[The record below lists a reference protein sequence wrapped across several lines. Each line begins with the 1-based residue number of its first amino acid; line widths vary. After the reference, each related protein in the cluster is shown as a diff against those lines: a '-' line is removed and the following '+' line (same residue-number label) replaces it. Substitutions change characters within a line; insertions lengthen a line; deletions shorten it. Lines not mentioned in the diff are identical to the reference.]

1 MESLIPVI
9 QKLQDV
15 FQMAG
20 LGEAPVDLPQ
30 LVVVGSQSAGK
41 SSVLEKIVGRDF
53 LPRGNTI
60 VTRRP
65 LVLQLTNTTVH
76 KMGTDSKEWGEFLHL
91 KGQKFYSFQQIKQE
105 IMKETDR
112 AAGNNCGISSK
123 PINLKIFSPTV
134 LDLTLV
140 DLPGITKVDIHGVVY
155 ICFQVPVGDQPE
167 DIERRIREMAV
178 QYISNKNSIIVAVSP
193 ANTDMANSESLKLAR
208 QIDPEGHRTLGILT
222 KIDLMDKGT
231 NAWNMLNGKVISL
244 RHGYVGMV
252 NRSQEDIDNGKTVRQ
267 AIADET
273 KFFRSHKAYASISH
287 KLGTGFLTQQLNN
300 ILVQHIKK
308 VLPSMSAKITQQL
321 AEKEAKLKTLGTP
334 VPKNDKGG
342 VLLQLLLKYSKMF
355 ADAIDGKLTN
365 LTQNDLCGG
374 SRISDIF
381 HNVFARSLHKIQ
393 PFDDLSDHQ
402 IRTAILNATA
412 TKPSLFV
419 TEDSFQLLV
428 KRQIARLK
436 TPSVQCSELVY
447 DELRRIAAQCE
458 NLMPELNRFPEL
470 KGRLSDCT
478 RNLIKGK
485 LEPTKAMIANLINIE
500 LAYIKTTHPNFI
512 SSSKA
517 MAHAK
522 SQASQGNESR
532 QKELLANLTDT
543 LNSITVLFCIK
554 LLMKGAGDDKL
565 PPVPPVLRSQDI
577 SNYDKGMSETR
588 IIKTLIKSYFDIVQ
602 KIIKDSV
609 PKAVMHFLV
618 QGCRNSIQGELVKH
632 LYKSQFFEGL
642 MAEEEE
648 ARKEREDLE
657 RMIAVLQKCVKVRA
671 YVKNSV
677 QCLATL
683 PRLKN

>member
-20 LGEAPVDLPQ
+20 LGKAPVDLPQ

-65 LVLQLTNTTVH
+65 LVLQLINTNIH
-76 KMGTDSKEWGEFLHL
+76 KLGGAEKKEWGEFLHR
-91 KGQKFYSFQQIKQE
+91 KGERMYSFDKIKRE
-105 IMKETDR
+105 IVLETDR
-112 AAGNNCGISSK
+112 VSGSNCGVSSD
-123 PINLKIFSPTV
+123 PINLKIYSPRV

-140 DLPGITKVDIHGVVY
+140 DLPGITKV
-155 ICFQVPVGDQPE
+155 PVGDQPQ
-167 DIERRIREMAV
+167 DIEARIRTMAIH
-178 QYISNKNSIIVAVSP
+178 YISNPNSIIVAVSP
-193 ANTDMANSESLKLAR
+193 ANADMANSESLKLAR
-208 QIDPEGHRTLGILT
+208 EIDPDGHRTLGILT

-231 NAWNMLNGKVISL
+231 NAWDMLNGKVIKL
-244 RHGYVGMV
+244 KHGYVGMV
-252 NRSQEDIDNGKTVRQ
+252 NRSQADIDRGKTVKQ
-267 AIADET
+267 AISDET
-273 KFFRSHKAYASISH
+273 KFFRSHQAYRSISH
-287 KLGTGFLTQQLNN
+287 KLGTNFLTMRLNN

-308 VLPSMSAKITQQL
+308 VLPSMSTKISQQL
-321 AEKEAKLKTLGTP
+321 QEKEHKLARLGVP
-334 VPKNDKGG
+334 VPPDDKGG
-342 VLLQLLLKYSKMF
+342 VMLQILLKYSKAF
-355 ADAIDGKLTN
+355 ADSIDGKLTN
-365 LTQNDLCGG
+365 LTNNDLCGG

-381 HNVFARSLHKIQ
+381 HNLFARSLHRIQ

-458 NLMPELNRFPEL
+458 SLTPDLVRFPEL
-470 KGRLSDCT
+470 KQRLSECT
-478 RNLIKGK
+478 LDLIRTK
-485 LEPTKAMIANLINIE
+485 LEPTKEMISNLINIE
-500 LAYIKTTHPNFI
+500 LSYIKTTHPNFI

-517 MAHAK
+517 MALAK
-522 SQASQGNESR
+522 SQAQAQGSSSR
-532 QKELLANLTDT
+532 QKDLLATMSET
-543 LNSITVLFCIK
+543 FSTIT
-554 LLMKGAGDDKL
+554 MSGDDKL
-565 PPVPPVLRSQDI
+565 PDVPPVLRSQDI

-588 IIKTLIKSYFDIVQ
+588 IIKTLIQSYFNIVQ

-618 QGCRNSIQGELVKH
+618 HGCRNSIQGELVKR
-632 LYKSQFFEGL
+632 LYKADMFEDL
-642 MAEEEE
+642 MSEEPHM
-648 ARKEREDLE
+648 RKERDEL
-657 RMIAVLQKCVKVRA
+657 VKVI
-671 YVKNSV
+671 SV
-677 QCLATL
+677 LRKAMKV
-683 PRLKN
+683 LKVVQDI

>member
-1 MESLIPVI
+1 MHWRRQVI

-20 LGEAPVDLPQ
+20 LGKAPVDLPQ

-65 LVLQLTNTTVH
+65 LVLQLINTKIH
-76 KMGTDSKEWGEFLHL
+76 NLGTEKKEWGEFLHI
-91 KGQKFYSFQQIKQE
+91 KGKKFYQFEQIKQE
-105 IMKETDR
+105 IMKETNKV
-112 AAGNNCGISSK
+112 AGLNCGISND
-123 PINLKIFSPTV
+123 PINLKIYSPTV

-140 DLPGITKVDIHGVVY
+140 DLPGITKV
-155 ICFQVPVGDQPE
+155 PVGDQPE
-167 DIERRIREMAV
+167 DIETRIRNMAV
-178 QYISNKNSIIVAVSP
+178 QFISNENSIIVAVSP

-208 QIDPEGHRTLGILT
+208 EIDPEGHRTLGVLT

-231 NAWNMLNGKVISL
+231 NAWDMLNGKIIKL

-252 NRSQEDIDNGKTVRQ
+252 NRSQEDIENGKTVRQ
-267 AIADET
+267 AIKDEGA
-273 KFFRSHKAYASISH
+273 FFRSHKAYSSISH
-287 KLGTGFLTQQLNN
+287 KLGTNFLTHQLNK
-300 ILVQHIKK
+300 ILVTHIKK
-308 VLPSMSAKITQQL
+308 VLPSMSSKISQQL
-321 AEKEAKLKTLGTP
+321 TEKEAKLRSLGTP
-334 VPKNDKGG
+334 VPKDDKGS
-342 VLLQLLLKYSKMF
+342 VLLQLLLKYSQMF
-355 ADAIDGKLTN
+355 SDAIDGKLTN

-381 HNVFARSLHKIQ
+381 HNVFARTLHRIQ
-393 PFDDLSDHQ
+393 PFDDLTDHQ

-458 NLMPELNRFPEL
+458 NLMPELGRFPEL
-470 KGRLSDCT
+470 KDRLAEAT
-478 RNLIKGK
+478 RDLIKSK
-485 LEPTKAMIANLINIE
+485 LEPTKGMITNLINIE
-500 LAYIKTTHPNFI
+500 LSYIKTTHPNFI

-517 MAHAK
+517 MALAK
-522 SQASQGNESR
+522 SQASQNQESR
-532 QKELLANLTDT
+532 QKELLANLTES
-543 LNSITVLFCIK
+543 LNSITV
-554 LLMKGAGDDKL
+554 AGDDKL

-588 IIKTLIKSYFDIVQ
+588 IIKTLILSYFAIVQ
-602 KIIKDSV
+602 KIIQDSV

-618 QGCRNSIQGELVKH
+618 HGCKNSIQGELVKR
-632 LYKSQFFEGL
+632 LYKNSLFEEL
-642 MAEEEE
+642 MSEESH
-648 ARKEREDLE
+648 AKKEREDLE
-657 RMIAVLQKCVKVRA
+657 KMILVLQKAVKILKV
-671 YVKNSV
+671 V
-677 QCLATL
+677 QDIETHV
-683 PRLKN
+683 